1 MAKVLFQAD
10 DGLNGN
16 ELWIT
21 DGTSVGTTLL
31 RAISV
36 GITDS
41 NPNGFTKLSNGK
53 VLFQASSG
61 ANNGELWITD
71 GTTAGTT
78 LVKEIK
84 AGYTN
89 AGSNPSGFTELSNGK
104 VLFQADDGVN
114 GNELWITDGTSV
126 GTTLLR
132 AISVGITDSNPN
144 GFTKL
149 SNGKVL
155 FQASS
160 GANNGELWI
169 TDGTT
174 AGTTLVKEIKAGYT
188 NAGSNPSG
196 FTELSNGKVL
206 FQADDG
212 INGVELC
219 TQITQLAKKH
229 LLMQL

>member
-104 VLFQADDGVN
+104 VLFQADDGIN
-114 GNELWITDGTSV
+114 GVELWITDGTSV
-126 GTTLLR
+126 GTTLLKN
-132 AISVGITDSNPN
+132 ISNVPSNPN
-144 GFTKL
+144 DPL
-149 SNGKVL
+149 S
-155 FQASS
+155 S
-160 GANNGELWI
+160 
-169 TDGTT
+169 T
-174 AGTTLVKEIKAGYT
+174 
-188 NAGSNPSG
+188 GSNPS
-196 FTELSNGKVL
+196 L
-206 FQADDG
+206 FKLLYLTIESAVTAALAASEDNLILTGIDN
-212 INGVELC
+212 INGMGNSLVNILTGNSGNNILTGGAGSDTYIYGTAFGQDTIDDTSTTAC
-219 TQITQLAKKH
+219 
-229 LLMQL
+229 